1 MTILLDS
8 VLQKRYLHKVQVQ
21 LMVRKKWAY
30 LRYIQIREGLIEAL
44 KTAGEINSF
53 LSVGCGSGLTE
64 VALALEFPEIKF
76 HLTDID
82 TNTKIQQRLGVR
94 MTTEWAIPNVRF
106 GTYDTLTPSPESYDL
121 VASIE
126 VLEHIEAD
134 KIAAINMRA
143 ASRKYVFALVPFATH
158 ETNMN
163 PKTRESVWKNHQHY
177 RVGYNSDSIQ
187 EIFPNIT
194 ILRGCYWDDAGIK
207 LRQKLEHLSDEE
219 IRASFPHLAELAK
232 TDIRNSIPSPD
243 RKCYGM
249 WLLSKV

>member
-1 MTILLDS
+1 MLYP
-8 VLQKRYLHKVQVQ
+8 VLQKRYLNKVQLQ
-21 LMVRKKWAY
+21 LMVRKRWAY
-30 LRYIQIREGLIEAL
+30 LRYIQIREGLIEVL
-44 KTAGEINSF
+44 KTAGEIKSF

-82 TNTKIQQRLGVR
+82 TNIKIQQRLGVR
-94 MTTEWAIPNVRF
+94 MATEWAIPNVSF
-106 GTYDTLTPSPESYDL
+106 GTYDTLSASPESYDL

-143 ASRKYVFALVPFATH
+143 ALRKYVFALVPFATH

-163 PKTRESVWKNHQHY
+163 PKMRENVWKNHQHY
-177 RVGYNSDSIQ
+177 RVGYNADSIQ
-187 EIFPNIT
+187 EIFSGIT

-207 LRQKLEHLSDEE
+207 LRQQLEHLSDKE
-219 IRASFPHLAELAK
+219 IRASFPYLAQLAK
-232 TDIRNSIPSPD
+232 TDIRNSIPNAD
-243 RKCYGM
+243 GKCYGM
-249 WLLSKV
+249 WVLSKV

>member
-1 MTILLDS
+1 MLDT
-8 VLQKRYLHKVQVQ
+8 VLQKRYLNKVQLQ
-21 LMVRKKWAY
+21 LMVRKRWAY
-30 LRYIQIREGLIEAL
+30 LRYIQIREGLTEVL
-44 KTAGEINSF
+44 KTAGEIKSF

-94 MTTEWAIPNVRF
+94 MATEWAISNVSF

-126 VLEHIEAD
+126 VLEHIESH

-143 ASRKYVFALVPFATH
+143 ASRKYVFALVPFATP

-163 PKTRESVWKNHQHY
+163 PKMRESVWRNHQHY
-177 RVGYNSDSIQ
+177 RVGYNADSIQ
-187 EIFPNIT
+187 EIFPDIT

-207 LRQKLEHLSDEE
+207 LRQQLEHLCDEE
-219 IRASFPHLAELAK
+219 IRASFPYLAQLAK
-232 TDIRNSIPSPD
+232 TDIRNSIPNAD
-243 RKCYGM
+243 GKCYGM
-249 WLLSKV
+249 WVLSKV

>member
-1 MTILLDS
+1 
-8 VLQKRYLHKVQVQ
+8 
-21 LMVRKKWAY
+21 MVRKRWAY
-30 LRYIQIREGLIEAL
+30 LRYIQIREGLIEVL
-44 KTAGEINSF
+44 KTAAEIKSF

-94 MTTEWAIPNVRF
+94 MATEWAISNVSF

-126 VLEHIEAD
+126 VLEHIEAH

-143 ASRKYVFALVPFATH
+143 ASRKYVFALVPFATP

-163 PKTRESVWKNHQHY
+163 PKMRESVWRNHQHY
-177 RVGYNSDSIQ
+177 RVGYNADSIQ
-187 EIFPNIT
+187 EIFPDIT

-207 LRQKLEHLSDEE
+207 LRQQLEHLSEEE
-219 IRASFPHLAELAK
+219 IRASFPHLAQLAK
-232 TDIRNSIPSPD
+232 TDIRNSIPNAD
-243 RKCYGM
+243 GKCYGM
-249 WLLSKV
+249 WVLSKV

>member
-1 MTILLDS
+1 MLDT
-8 VLQKRYLHKVQVQ
+8 VLQKRYLNKVQLQ
-21 LMVRKKWAY
+21 LMVRKRWAY
-30 LRYIQIREGLIEAL
+30 LRYIQIREGLIEVL
-44 KTAGEINSF
+44 KTAGEIKSF
-53 LSVGCGSGLTE
+53 LGVGCGSGLTE

-82 TNTKIQQRLGVR
+82 TNTKIQQRLGMR
-94 MTTEWAIPNVRF
+94 MTTEWAIPNVSF
-106 GTYDTLTPSPESYDL
+106 GTYDTLSASPESYDL

-163 PKTRESVWKNHQHY
+163 PKMRESVWRNHQHY
-177 RVGYNSDSIQ
+177 RVGYNADSIQ
-187 EIFPNIT
+187 EIFPDIT

-207 LRQKLEHLSDEE
+207 LRQQLEHLSDEE
-219 IRASFPHLAELAK
+219 IRASFPHLAQLAK
-232 TDIRNSIPSPD
+232 TDIRNSIPNAD
-243 RKCYGM
+243 GKCYGM
-249 WLLSKV
+249 WVLSKV

>member
-1 MTILLDS
+1 MLDT
-8 VLQKRYLHKVQVQ
+8 VLQKRYLNKVQLQ
-21 LMVRKKWAY
+21 LMVRKRWAY
-30 LRYIQIREGLIEAL
+30 LRYIQIREALIEVL
-44 KTAGEINSF
+44 KTAGEIKSF

-94 MTTEWAIPNVRF
+94 MATEWAISNVSF

-126 VLEHIEAD
+126 VLEHIEAH

-143 ASRKYVFALVPFATH
+143 ASRKYVFALVPFATP

-163 PKTRESVWKNHQHY
+163 PKMRESVWRNHQHY
-177 RVGYNSDSIQ
+177 RVGYNADSIQ
-187 EIFPNIT
+187 EIFPDIT

-207 LRQKLEHLSDEE
+207 LRQQLEHLSEEE
-219 IRASFPHLAELAK
+219 IRASFPHLAQLAK
-232 TDIRNSIPSPD
+232 TDIRNSIPNAD
-243 RKCYGM
+243 GKCYGM
-249 WLLSKV
+249 WVLSKV

>member
-1 MTILLDS
+1 MIVLDS
-8 VLQKRYLHKVQVQ
+8 VLQKRYLHKVQIQ

-30 LRYIQIREGLIEAL
+30 LRYIQMREGLIEAL
-44 KTAGEINSF
+44 KTAGEIKSF
-53 LSVGCGSGLTE
+53 LSVGCGAGLTE

-82 TNTKIQQRLGVR
+82 STAKIQQRLGIR
-94 MTTEWAIPNVRF
+94 MAAEWAIPNVKF

-158 ETNMN
+158 ETNMDT
-163 PKTRESVWKNHQHY
+163 KIRESVWKNHQHY
-177 RVGYNSDSIQ
+177 RVGYNADSIQ
-187 EIFPNIT
+187 EIFPDIT
-194 ILRGCYWDDAGIK
+194 ILRGCYWNDAGIQ
-207 LRQKLEHLSDEE
+207 LRQKIEHLSDEE
-219 IRASFPHLAELAK
+219 IRSLFPHLAQLAK
-232 TDIRNSIPSPD
+232 TDIRNSIPSVD
-243 RKCYGM
+243 VKCHGM
-249 WLLSKV
+249 WVLSKV